1 MKDRLKEIID
11 VLKENNITHGINPVK
26 LCKILEELGPTF
38 IKIGQILSTRVDLL
52 PEEYT
57 NELSKLRSNAIPLDF
72 QTIKNILNESYGDV
86 DKYFKSIKHT
96 PIGSASIAQVHIA
109 YLTNGEKVVIKIKR
123 PSIDDKIKTDI
134 KLLKEAVSCLHL
146 NKFIKVFDFNL
157 VLDELYNTTL
167 QELDF
172 SNEVNNLVRFS
183 ENNKDSYIY
192 SPKVYLDLCRDNAI
206 VMEYIEGLKINDTS
220 KLIDC
225 GYNLNNVALLLSE
238 NYIKQALDD
247 GFFHADPHPDNI
259 MVRDDKIVYIDLGMM
274 GTLSKKNK
282 ILLKNCMKA
291 IISSDYNEVA
301 RILLD
306 MSEVTDEVDHMKLVN
321 DIKSILIN
329 FGSSSL
335 NDIDITKFIKD
346 MFKMLQ
352 ENKLILD
359 NDVTMLVR
367 GIGII
372 EAVLEKL
379 DSNINLVEVLTNKI
393 KKDSFKET
401 ISIDTIRNVGKTV
414 INSTNGLLKL
424 PGEVSNLITSISN
437 GEIKFKVEFS
447 DSNNHIDKLEK
458 LLHELIITFLDGIL
472 IICLCFSK
480 SHEQREILG
489 LFVIVL
495 SVWLLIKMLIDKMHN
510 GY

>member
-1 MKDRLKEIID
+1 M
-11 VLKENNITHGINPVK
+11 
-26 LCKILEELGPTF
+26 
-38 IKIGQILSTRVDLL
+38 
-52 PEEYT
+52 
-57 NELSKLRSNAIPLDF
+57 
-72 QTIKNILNESYGDV
+72 
-86 DKYFKSIKHT
+86 
-96 PIGSASIAQVHIA
+96 
-109 YLTNGEKVVIKIKR
+109 
-123 PSIDDKIKTDI
+123 
-134 KLLKEAVSCLHL
+134 
-146 NKFIKVFDFNL
+146 
-157 VLDELYNTTL
+157 
-167 QELDF
+167 DF

-393 KKDSFKET
+393 KKDSFKEA